1 MAFPTGTEIPTDN
14 LDSATADPSLARS
27 DLFDAVTA
35 VNDIIASA
43 NEASGVLVLT
53 GTGKIP
59 SGIMPDS
66 ITLPDGVQI
75 INPASG
81 FVNIRNVLRLQQQT
95 KSQVDAITE
104 MISGDVVFVTNGN
117 AGAPCLAVYNGT
129 SWLRIALGAA
139 IATT

>member
-1 MAFPTGTEIPTDN
+1 MAFPTGTEISTDN

>member
-1 MAFPTGTEIPTDN
+1 MAFPTGTTIPVSN
-14 LDSATADPSLARS
+14 LNSATADPSLARS
-27 DLFDAVTA
+27 DLLDAVTA
-35 VNDIIASA
+35 INDIIASA
-43 NEASGVLVLT
+43 NQASGVMVLT
-53 GTGKIP
+53 GSGKVP

-95 KSQVDAITE
+95 VTQVSAITE
-104 MISGDVVFVTNGN
+104 MIAGDVVFVTNG
-117 AGAPCLAVYNGT
+117 AGGSPCLAVYNGT

-139 IATT
+139 ISAT